1 MRKNASDYH
10 KMNKISRCNICGKFF
25 DSKRALKEH
34 IDKNHRVTNSK
45 MLGVRKNLNLHTK

>member
-1 MRKNASDYH
+1 MRRNASDYH

-45 MLGVRKNLNLHTK
+45 MLGVRKN